1 MQTICTEDKARY
13 LASSEEVQKAF
24 VVRQYYQAKGT
35 HLQSTQDVFNQ
46 TQFKNR
52 LLVVTSAR
60 ILTYSQAEIE
70 EKLGT
75 DYIKS
80 RQNY

>member
-1 MQTICTEDKARY
+1 MQTICTEDKQRY

-35 HLQSTQDVFNQ
+35 QLQSTQDVFSQ

-80 RQNY
+80 R